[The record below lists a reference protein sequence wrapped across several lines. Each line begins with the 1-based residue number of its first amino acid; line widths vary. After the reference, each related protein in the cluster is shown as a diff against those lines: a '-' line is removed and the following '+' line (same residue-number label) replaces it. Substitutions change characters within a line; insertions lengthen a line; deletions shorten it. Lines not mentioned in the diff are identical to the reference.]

1 MRTGALLY
9 FLAIFTAAAST
20 DAAAQGYPGKPIRLI
35 VPFAT
40 GGQSDIVARLLAI
53 KLGEALRQS
62 VIVDNRPGGSGTIG
76 TEMAVRANPDG
87 HTLIMVSAA
96 YAASAALYKLPYDP
110 VNDVATVAL
119 IGDSGFMVT
128 LHPSVPAANIKELI
142 AHDRA
147 YPGKLNFGSG
157 GTGGSNHLVTELFN
171 QMAGTRMTHVPYKGG
186 GPAVIDLLGGQ
197 IQVFIGTMSAMI
209 PQLKTNRVRAIAVT
223 TAQRARAVPDLPTVG
238 ETVTGYEAV
247 TWSAVLGPK
256 AIPQAIVTRLNQEI
270 ERILQTR
277 EMKERLTGDGMEIV
291 GGSPEKFRDILRRDV
306 AKWQKVVVTGKI
318 KAAD

>member
-147 YPGKLNFGSG
+147 YPGKLNYGSG

>member
-20 DAAAQGYPGKPIRLI
+20 DVAAQGYPGKPIRLI

-147 YPGKLNFGSG
+147 YPGKLNYGSG

-277 EMKERLTGDGMEIV
+277 EMKERLTGDGMEISIGQC
-291 GGSPEKFRDILRRDV
+291 GGIGECES
-306 AKWQKVVVTGKI
+306 AK
-318 KAAD
+318 

>member
-147 YPGKLNFGSG
+147 YPGKLNYGSG

-306 AKWQKVVVTGKI
+306 AKWQKVVVTGNI